1 MKPSTFNLQ
10 SFGSKDLVQTPA
22 DSKVNAKAVITLAGR
37 RMRCIQCLNLLR
49 CQRQWERHGVLLYMG
64 HKTGFGNSN
73 HVTATNGPGQRN
85 TSRRATVCC
94 ANTRKRG
101 IAQAVNIRVR
111 FEDWPLACLA
121 WTQCGLAKCE
131 LSLARKR
138 ASHVVTPGSDQ
149 DHTQVN

>member
-37 RMRCIQCLNLLR
+37 RMRCIQCLKISCGVSVSGSATAFSFTWATKPDSGTAITLPLR
-49 CQRQWERHGVLLYMG
+49 MVQA
-64 HKTGFGNSN
+64 SA
-73 HVTATNGPGQRN
+73 TAAAEQPCAAPTRVSVG
-85 TSRRATVCC
+85 SLKRRIFVC
-94 ANTRKRG
+94 A
-101 IAQAVNIRVR
+101 
-111 FEDWPLACLA
+111 EDWPLACLA

-138 ASHVVTPGSDQ
+138 ASHVVT
-149 DHTQVN
+149 